1 MFYFILSIILS
12 TLIGI
17 LCYYRSYDEDL
28 GFSIGVIIFIVLM
41 AVSLFNNF
49 IGYTEVEYEKVV
61 YEIEGLELQNEET
74 VNGNFLLG
82 TGYITSSNKIQ
93 YIYFAK
99 TEFGKQ
105 LKTEDAST
113 IYLVETNEKKPQ
125 LIEKRKQKIRKT
137 NFIDKLWS
145 EEEENKILLDILEK
159 KILIV
164 PENTIQIEYK
174 VEV

>member
-28 GFSIGVIIFIVLM
+28 GFSIVFIIIIVLM
-41 AVSLFNNF
+41 TVSLFNNF
-49 IGYTEVEYEKVV
+49 IGYTEVEYEKVA

-82 TGYITSSNKIQ
+82 TGYRTSSNKIQ

-113 IYLVETNEKKPQ
+113 IYLVETNKKKPQ

-137 NFIDKLWS
+137 NFIDKLWG
-145 EEEENKILLDILEK
+145 EEEENKILLDILEE

>member
-1 MFYFILSIILS
+1 MFYFVLSIILS
-12 TLIGI
+12 ILIGI

-28 GFSIGVIIFIVLM
+28 SFSIGVIIFIVLM

-49 IGYTEVEYEKVV
+49 IGYTEIEYETVA
-61 YEIEGLELQNEET
+61 YEIEGLELQNQEELT
-74 VNGNFLLG
+74 GNFILG
-82 TGYITSSNKIQ
+82 IGYVENSNKIQ

-105 LKTEDAST
+105 LKTEDANT

-137 NFIDKLWS
+137 NFIDKLWG
-145 EEEENKILLDILEK
+145 EEEENKILLDILKE

>member
-145 EEEENKILLDILEK
+145 EEEENKILLDILEE

>member
-105 LKTEDAST
+105 LKTEDFNT